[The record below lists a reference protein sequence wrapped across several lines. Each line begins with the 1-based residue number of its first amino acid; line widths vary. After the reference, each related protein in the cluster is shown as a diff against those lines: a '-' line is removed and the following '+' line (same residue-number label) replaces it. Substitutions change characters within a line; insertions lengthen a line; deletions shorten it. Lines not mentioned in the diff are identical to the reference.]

1 MAGMGRHNIGLPPQF
16 AAAFSFSQKFAVRN
30 PQSILTAI
38 KIVEK
43 KQFQRL
49 KINASIGFGGTKIS
63 SVNPYTVLESS
74 IYKAFTLEFV
84 KQTAATNITRV
95 ASEKPFGDACFSTK
109 NVGVTRLGY
118 AAPEIQLLLR
128 SNDVVWRIFRANS
141 MVSVSDDVICLGFVD
156 GVNLCGVHIDCTVL
170 VLFIFSPSSSAQ
182 PSFRPKALLLP
193 VAKDKSTLQYTT
205 VINQH
210 IPLVPASVV
219 FDLGGRELW
228 VDCDKDYVS
237 STYQSPRCNYAECS
251 RAGSTSCGTCFSP
264 PRPGCRLASGTV
276 GMAGMGRHNIG
287 LPPQFAAAFSFSQ
300 KFAVRNPQ
308 SILTAIKIVEKKQ
321 FQRLKINASIGF
333 GGTKISSVNPYT
345 VLESSIYKAFT
356 SEFVKQT
363 AARNITRVASEK
375 PFGDACFS
383 TKNVGVTRLGYA
395 APEIQLLLRSNDVV
409 WRIFRANSMVSVS
422 DDVICLGF
430 VDGVN
435 LCGVHYMEVCT
446 PVESFMNIGYTRRVH
461 YKFSSSSHLHHLLL
475 LPVAKDKSTLQY
487 TTVIN
492 QHIPLVPASV
502 VFDLG
507 GRELWVDCD
516 KDYVSST
523 YQSPRCNYAE
533 CSRAGSTS
541 CGTCFSPP
549 KPGCRLASGTVGM
562 ARMGRHNI
570 GLPPQF
576 AAAFSFSQKFAVRN
590 PQSILT
596 AIKIVEKKQFQRLK
610 INASIGFGGTKISS
624 VNPYTV
630 LESSIYKAFTSEF
643 VKQTAARNITRVA
656 SEKPFGDACFS
667 TKNVGVTRLGYAA
680 PEIQLLLR
688 SNDVVWRIFRANS
701 MVSVSDDVICL
712 GFVDGVN
719 LCGVHIDCT
728 VLVLFIFSPSSSAQ
742 PSFRPKALLLPV
754 AKDQSTLQYTTVI
767 NQHIPLVPA
776 SVVFDLGGRELWVDC
791 DKDYVSSTYQSPRCN
806 YAECSR
812 AGSTSC
818 GTCFSPPRPGCRLAS
833 GTVGMAGMGRHNIG
847 LPPQFAAAFS
857 FSQKFAVR
865 NPQSILTAIKI
876 VEKKQ
881 FQRLK
886 INASIGFGGTKIS
899 SVNPYTVLESSIY
912 KAFTSEFVKQTAAR
926 NITRVASE
934 KPFGDACFSTK
945 NVGVTRLGYAAP
957 EIQLLL
963 RSNDVV
969 WRIFRANSMV
979 SVSDDVICLGF
990 VDGVNLCG
998 VHIDCT
1004 VLVLFIFS
1012 PSSSAQPSFRPKAL
1026 LLPVAKDQSTLQYTT
1041 VINQHI
1047 PLVPASVVFDLGGRE
1062 LWVDCDKDYVS
1073 STYQSPR
1080 CNYAEC
1086 SRAGS
1091 TSCGTCFSPPRP
1103 GCRLASGTV
1112 GMAGMGRHNI
1122 GLPPQFAAAFSFSQK
1137 FAVCLIPAKVSKRC
1151 RFSSIRIGFGGTKI
1165 SSVNPYTVLESS
1177 IYKAFTSEFVKQTAA
1192 RNITRVASEKPFG
1205 DACFSTKN
1213 VGVTRLGYAAP
1224 EIQLL
1229 LRSNDVVW
1237 RIFRANS
1244 MVSVSDDVICLGF
1257 VDGVNLCG
1265 VHIDCTVIVL
1275 FIFSPSSSAQ
1285 PSFRPKALLLPV
1297 AKDQSTL
1304 QYTTVIN
1311 QHIPLVPA
1319 SVVFDLGG
1327 RELWVDCDKDY
1338 VSSTYQSPRC
1348 NYAECSRA
1356 GSTSC
1361 GTCFSPPRP
1370 GCRLASGTVGMAGMG
1385 RHNIGLPP
1393 QFAAAFGF
1401 SQKFAVC
1408 LIPAKVS
1415 KRCRFSSI
1423 GTKNVG
1429 VTRLGYAAP
1438 EIQLLLR
1445 SNDIV
1450 WRIFR
1455 ANSMVAMSTTKE
1467 RSSHNRNKR
1476 LIEALTTEMG
1486 QIFDSHLDSIR
1497 QGHHRARKR
1506 KEQELKPKPSDNSL
1520 GSKPSSPQKIPHT
1533 PKSKS
1538 VFYSEFKPTNAL
1550 FKFSGKGDYL
1560 EWEKNMDEWFSYKNF
1575 LSEKR
1580 FVSHGLAVQEKGQ
1593 ALVSDSK
1600 KNPIAEKQFE
1610 DELLKI
1616 LNAYNKPK
1624 KAKSAPQPKMVTEEV
1639 VVHKQS
1645 LNPSPESSGEPKQ
1658 CKSSNLSKKV
1668 TCYKC
1673 RKKGHLAATCHGELE
1688 LTISSLE
1695 SKLSSS
1701 NSSSEVINQGLEK
1714 SSSCVMHLFLSK
1726 DVDSGH
1732 TMENENDKAEGST
1745 KEENHHLVSTTS
1757 QACRAD
1763 YVSNITI
1770 FKAEILPNILRGNQ
1784 VSLAC
1789 EFIQY
1794 WNNFTFTRTFKQP
1807 VLNVGISSII
1817 HLILS
1822 LSAKED
1828 AGTIDVCNDMPTNSE
1843 LMTCSLAIKESEDV
1857 NNTILKEKEPPYVS
1871 QPVLNREL
1879 PKEATRELGGF
1890 TQAKAVLVHNQSPRA
1905 ECNILVKEKPP
1916 DATPPIKTRGN
1927 YLNSQKRMK
1936 ANLLSLG
1943 EGFTI
1948 WRPIKKTTDRE
1959 ISTHHMSQSRDSRE
1973 DYQNQL
1979 RLKHKEECIGKQ
1991 SNLFVRASKVKNALL
2006 SKHQCLLLNCEKA
2019 LMSLTNLTPVLP
2031 SEMMSLLQDYEGMLS
2046 EEKSI
2051 GLPTIHDASQSRIWR
2066 PGLGRSRPIPYEIL
2080 VTLLHMFPEEPK
2092 MDLSSLGSFHTYQW
2106 RPGEFLDTF
2115 REDELVTNN
2124 ALIQEEPRGPT
2135 PRPLTVM
2142 ISSTEHTTNL
2152 IKDNALI
2159 KVEACLLVYSDSMT
2173 MITHLLFAKAVDN
2186 IAGIKEEPPDI
2197 EVLSSNL
2204 FERTGIGVVLMPRID
2219 SPSNL
2224 TRRRSD
2230 NAYALE
2236 LQGELDLRSN
2246 PFQVGEDDMILET
2259 TKDLECDKELVA
2271 EEELEPEEQLEP
2283 EEHFERDNELVAE
2296 KEYGKDV
2303 HPDSQTTEGE
2313 DDLSRDDSYVLFMTV
2328 VTGGRLSFA
2337 LGERRRA
2344 LGRKVCD
2351 LSR

>member
-1 MAGMGRHNIGLPPQF
+1 MGRIRRLLEGSWRGTKAKGPRENFMGRDKTSTVRT
-16 AAAFSFSQKFAVRN
+16 AFFPRTAGRTAETTKDLECDKELVAEEELEPEEQLEPEEHFERDNELVAEKEYGKDG
-30 PQSILTAI
+30 ILTS
-38 KIVEK
+38 
-43 KQFQRL
+43 L
-49 KINASIGFGGTKIS
+49 
-63 SVNPYTVLESS
+63 
-74 IYKAFTLEFV
+74 
-84 KQTAATNITRV
+84 
-95 ASEKPFGDACFSTK
+95 
-109 NVGVTRLGY
+109 
-118 AAPEIQLLLR
+118 
-128 SNDVVWRIFRANS
+128 
-141 MVSVSDDVICLGFVD
+141 
-156 GVNLCGVHIDCTVL
+156 
-170 VLFIFSPSSSAQ
+170 
-182 PSFRPKALLLP
+182 
-193 VAKDKSTLQYTT
+193 
-205 VINQH
+205 
-210 IPLVPASVV
+210 
-219 FDLGGRELW
+219 
-228 VDCDKDYVS
+228 
-237 STYQSPRCNYAECS
+237 
-251 RAGSTSCGTCFSP
+251 
-264 PRPGCRLASGTV
+264 
-276 GMAGMGRHNIG
+276 
-287 LPPQFAAAFSFSQ
+287 
-300 KFAVRNPQ
+300 
-308 SILTAIKIVEKKQ
+308 
-321 FQRLKINASIGF
+321 
-333 GGTKISSVNPYT
+333 
-345 VLESSIYKAFT
+345 
-356 SEFVKQT
+356 
-363 AARNITRVASEK
+363 
-375 PFGDACFS
+375 
-383 TKNVGVTRLGYA
+383 
-395 APEIQLLLRSNDVV
+395 
-409 WRIFRANSMVSVS
+409 
-422 DDVICLGF
+422 
-430 VDGVN
+430 
-435 LCGVHYMEVCT
+435 
-446 PVESFMNIGYTRRVH
+446 
-461 YKFSSSSHLHHLLL
+461 
-475 LPVAKDKSTLQY
+475 
-487 TTVIN
+487 
-492 QHIPLVPASV
+492 
-502 VFDLG
+502 
-507 GRELWVDCD
+507 
-516 KDYVSST
+516 
-523 YQSPRCNYAE
+523 
-533 CSRAGSTS
+533 
-541 CGTCFSPP
+541 
-549 KPGCRLASGTVGM
+549 
-562 ARMGRHNI
+562 
-570 GLPPQF
+570 
-576 AAAFSFSQKFAVRN
+576 
-590 PQSILT
+590 
-596 AIKIVEKKQFQRLK
+596 
-610 INASIGFGGTKISS
+610 
-624 VNPYTV
+624 
-630 LESSIYKAFTSEF
+630 
-643 VKQTAARNITRVA
+643 
-656 SEKPFGDACFS
+656 
-667 TKNVGVTRLGYAA
+667 
-680 PEIQLLLR
+680 
-688 SNDVVWRIFRANS
+688 
-701 MVSVSDDVICL
+701 
-712 GFVDGVN
+712 
-719 LCGVHIDCT
+719 
-728 VLVLFIFSPSSSAQ
+728 
-742 PSFRPKALLLPV
+742 
-754 AKDQSTLQYTTVI
+754 
-767 NQHIPLVPA
+767 
-776 SVVFDLGGRELWVDC
+776 
-791 DKDYVSSTYQSPRCN
+791 
-806 YAECSR
+806 
-812 AGSTSC
+812 
-818 GTCFSPPRPGCRLAS
+818 
-833 GTVGMAGMGRHNIG
+833 
-847 LPPQFAAAFS
+847 
-857 FSQKFAVR
+857 
-865 NPQSILTAIKI
+865 
-876 VEKKQ
+876 
-881 FQRLK
+881 
-886 INASIGFGGTKIS
+886 
-899 SVNPYTVLESSIY
+899 
-912 KAFTSEFVKQTAAR
+912 
-926 NITRVASE
+926 
-934 KPFGDACFSTK
+934 
-945 NVGVTRLGYAAP
+945 
-957 EIQLLL
+957 
-963 RSNDVV
+963 
-969 WRIFRANSMV
+969 
-979 SVSDDVICLGF
+979 
-990 VDGVNLCG
+990 
-998 VHIDCT
+998 
-1004 VLVLFIFS
+1004 
-1012 PSSSAQPSFRPKAL
+1012 
-1026 LLPVAKDQSTLQYTT
+1026 
-1041 VINQHI
+1041 
-1047 PLVPASVVFDLGGRE
+1047 
-1062 LWVDCDKDYVS
+1062 
-1073 STYQSPR
+1073 
-1080 CNYAEC
+1080 
-1086 SRAGS
+1086 
-1091 TSCGTCFSPPRP
+1091 
-1103 GCRLASGTV
+1103 
-1112 GMAGMGRHNI
+1112 
-1122 GLPPQFAAAFSFSQK
+1122 
-1137 FAVCLIPAKVSKRC
+1137 
-1151 RFSSIRIGFGGTKI
+1151 
-1165 SSVNPYTVLESS
+1165 
-1177 IYKAFTSEFVKQTAA
+1177 
-1192 RNITRVASEKPFG
+1192 
-1205 DACFSTKN
+1205 
-1213 VGVTRLGYAAP
+1213 
-1224 EIQLL
+1224 
-1229 LRSNDVVW
+1229 
-1237 RIFRANS
+1237 
-1244 MVSVSDDVICLGF
+1244 
-1257 VDGVNLCG
+1257 
-1265 VHIDCTVIVL
+1265 
-1275 FIFSPSSSAQ
+1275 
-1285 PSFRPKALLLPV
+1285 
-1297 AKDQSTL
+1297 
-1304 QYTTVIN
+1304 
-1311 QHIPLVPA
+1311 
-1319 SVVFDLGG
+1319 
-1327 RELWVDCDKDY
+1327 
-1338 VSSTYQSPRC
+1338 
-1348 NYAECSRA
+1348 
-1356 GSTSC
+1356 
-1361 GTCFSPPRP
+1361 
-1370 GCRLASGTVGMAGMG
+1370 
-1385 RHNIGLPP
+1385 
-1393 QFAAAFGF
+1393 
-1401 SQKFAVC
+1401 
-1408 LIPAKVS
+1408 
-1415 KRCRFSSI
+1415 
-1423 GTKNVG
+1423 
-1429 VTRLGYAAP
+1429 
-1438 EIQLLLR
+1438 
-1445 SNDIV
+1445 
-1450 WRIFR
+1450 
-1455 ANSMVAMSTTKE
+1455 VAMSTTKE

-1476 LIEALTTEMG
+1476 LIEALTTKMG

-1580 FVSHGLAVQEKGQ
+1580 FVCALSHLTGDAYKWWLQEVDDRLYYKEPPITFWRDLKELLRNKYAPQASNRSRKVNVTAHGLAVQEKGQ

-1701 NSSSEVINQGLEK
+1701 NSSSEVINQGLEN

-1936 ANLLSLG
+1936 ANLHSLG
-1943 EGFTI
+1943 EGCTI

-2152 IKDNALI
+2152 VKVSSSFTRFVSHVSRTVTMSLSHLGNSEKELELFKENLEPDSCLRTQVKHEHFKDNALI

-2236 LQGELDLRSN
+2236 LQGKYNVSSNFNDSYLVLFIVGELDLRSN

-2296 KEYGKDV
+2296 KEYGKDGILTSLV
-2303 HPDSQTTEGE
+2303 LIHDHQMGMCLICTLFPLSSFVPMGFLDKVFNEANDSHSNHPFGDPNHGITFRILPHGIYMESRLFYAHYKPKKSPNQVVYLLVKK
-2313 DDLSRDDSYVLFMTV
+2313 DDENRRSRVILEPRRGRVIFKLSI
-2328 VTGGRLSFA
+2328 
-2337 LGERRRA
+2337 
-2344 LGRKVCD
+2344 
-2351 LSR
+2351 